1 MPSAFILSTSTVVDP
16 DVHALRAGNITYV
29 CFIKDMSMV
38 WRGNVIVQLV
48 DEHLD
53 RLSQIKPNN
62 DTNVSG
68 LLPFEFVSVLT
79 ESDMLFKTNGLQ
91 TLEVKDVNKLNDA
104 IAQHHMFFFIASAS
118 SRC

>member
-1 MPSAFILSTSTVVDP
+1 
-16 DVHALRAGNITYV
+16 
-29 CFIKDMSMV
+29 MV
-38 WRGNVIVQLV
+38 WREDVIAQLV
-48 DEHLD
+48 DEHRD
-53 RLSQIKPNN
+53 RLSQIKPIN

-91 TLEVKDVNKLNDA
+91 TLEVNDVNKLNDA
-104 IAQHHMFFFIASAS
+104 IAQHHMLFFIASAS